1 MLNKWLSKP
10 LQEASITHLNK
21 AKQRQDNLTKPAG
34 SLGRMEAL
42 AIRLATLQATEHPA
56 VDRVIIAIF
65 AADHGIA
72 AAGVSAFPQEVTGQM
87 VANFSAGGAAISVLA
102 KSLGADLEVVNLGT
116 VQNLGPLPGVI
127 DCRIAAGTANFQ
139 HQDAMSDQQ
148 LADAMLAGRESVT
161 RAVSTNAQLFIGG
174 EMGIGNTTSATAI
187 AAELLMMEPE
197 MLVGPGTGLDQ
208 AGVSKKAEVIRQALS
223 RYQQLGK
230 TPLELLRCV
239 GGFEIAALTGAYIA
253 AAQEGLPSLV
263 DGYISSVAAL
273 VAINLQP
280 KIKPWLFYSHR
291 SAEPGHRYVLASL
304 DAQPLF
310 DFGMRLGEGSGAATA
325 VPLLRLACD
334 LHNNMATFA
343 EAGVSDQ

>member
-1 MLNKWLSKP
+1 MNEWLNAP
-10 LQEASITHLNK
+10 VQEASNLHVKK
-21 AKQRQDNLTKPAG
+21 AKQRQDSLTKPAG

-42 AIRLATLQATEHPA
+42 AIRLAALQATERPA
-56 VDRVIIAIF
+56 VERVTIAIF
-65 AADHGIA
+65 AADHGVA

-102 KSLGADLEVVNLGT
+102 KSLDAQLEVINVGT
-116 VQNLGPLPGVI
+116 LHDPGPLPGVR

-139 HQDAMSDQQ
+139 QQDAMTEQQ
-148 LADAMLAGRESVT
+148 LAAALLAGRESVE
-161 RAVSTNAQLFIGG
+161 RANTAGTQLYIGG
-174 EMGIGNTTSATAI
+174 EMGIGNTTSAAAI

-197 MLVGPGTGLDQ
+197 MVVGPGTGLDQ
-208 AGVSKKAEVIRQALS
+208 EGISKKTEVIRQALS
-223 RYQQLGK
+223 RYQQLDK
-230 TPLELLRCV
+230 KPLELLRCV

-253 AAQEGLPSLV
+253 AAQQGLPILV
-263 DGYISSVAAL
+263 DGYICSVAAL
-273 VAINLQP
+273 IAVNLQP
-280 KIKPWLFYSHR
+280 KIKPWLFYAHR